1 MPSTPIDDQDRAL
14 DDAKS
19 NTKLQAMQMKRALD
33 QGKLMDGL
41 KFASALL
48 GELRTSRL
56 SPKSYYELYM
66 VICDELRN
74 LEVCLMDEFQ
84 KGRKPTDLYELVQ
97 YAGNIVPRLFLLI
110 TVGRVFT
117 KTAPQATRDI
127 LHDLV
132 EMCRGVQ
139 NPLRGLFLRNYLLQC
154 TKDILPD
161 TEEEGDERT
170 GTVRDSIDF
179 ILLNFAEMNKL
190 WVRMQHQGHTRDRE
204 RRERERQELRL
215 LVGTNLLRL
224 SQLEA
229 VNVDLYKKTVLPGIL
244 EQVVSC
250 RDPISQEYLM
260 ECVIQVFPD
269 EFHLATLSSLLR
281 ACAELHPGVSVKTI
295 IISLI
300 DRLASFATR
309 DGGSGIPDSV
319 PLFDIFSEQVADVI
333 QNRAGAL
340 PAEDMAAL
348 QVSLL
353 NLAHKCYHDRLD
365 YVDKVFERTAELLG
379 GVLTNKVAADS
390 ALGKELQRLLQIP
403 LDNYDDLTVLQLEHF
418 TPCLQLLD
426 YAARRDVA
434 MHLIERIIEA
444 DIRVQE
450 AAQVDSLLTL
460 IGVLVTDQP
469 DAASDFS
476 DDDFNEEQE
485 LVGRFLHQMRSED
498 ADQQYLILTSA
509 RRHLGAG
516 GRRIKFTLPPLLF
529 KAYRLAQ
536 KYHELREQDDK
547 WDKKVGKIFQFC
559 HQTITALVKGEQ
571 YDISLRLFLQG
582 AVVAGR
588 VPFANNETVAYEFMS
603 QSNPSAS
610 ADPRP
615 LASADRRTVLDKGPR
630 SPKILIFR
638 SADRELSSLSP
649 FQRKD
654 GCDRFGSIV
663 RCDRMRDGALEVEFR
678 KSEEAAK
685 ALDATR
691 FVFSEGRASGRRLV
705 SIPLTVEPHR
715 SKNSSRGVI
724 NCFDLRGVSDE
735 DIADG
740 LADFGVTAARR
751 IMTKRGTV
759 STNNIILTFDSTDL
773 PSEIRVGYVKVRV
786 RPFVP
791 APMRCFRC
799 QRFGH
804 TKDNCRGRPT
814 CSKCASQDHTDETCD
829 SETPRCV
836 NCGEGQTPHSAY
848 DRSCPAYVKEK
859 EIMTIKA
866 TRNLSFK
873 EAREVY
879 NQSHPKTSY
888 AQKAFTLYEEEISDS
903 KAQLAAITLI
913 IGTLKQMSCFGEE
926 NHAPLRTQC
935 ALAASKLLKKPDQCR
950 GITTCAHL
958 FWSGLQ
964 QDGTEL
970 RDGKRVLEC
979 LKKGLRVAS
988 QCMDP
993 SVQCQLMVE
1002 LLNSYFYFYAQGNQE
1017 ITVDMVNQLLDKIRE
1032 DLPSLEPSDETAQ
1045 ISQHFANTLQHIR
1058 AKAAAETAVS
1068 FEGLTIE

>member
-603 QSNPSAS
+603 Q
-610 ADPRP
+610 
-615 LASADRRTVLDKGPR
+615 
-630 SPKILIFR
+630 
-638 SADRELSSLSP
+638 
-649 FQRKD
+649 
-654 GCDRFGSIV
+654 
-663 RCDRMRDGALEVEFR
+663 
-678 KSEEAAK
+678 
-685 ALDATR
+685 
-691 FVFSEGRASGRRLV
+691 
-705 SIPLTVEPHR
+705 
-715 SKNSSRGVI
+715 
-724 NCFDLRGVSDE
+724 
-735 DIADG
+735 
-740 LADFGVTAARR
+740 
-751 IMTKRGTV
+751 
-759 STNNIILTFDSTDL
+759 
-773 PSEIRVGYVKVRV
+773 
-786 RPFVP
+786 
-791 APMRCFRC
+791 
-799 QRFGH
+799 
-804 TKDNCRGRPT
+804 
-814 CSKCASQDHTDETCD
+814 
-829 SETPRCV
+829 
-836 NCGEGQTPHSAY
+836 
-848 DRSCPAYVKEK
+848 
-859 EIMTIKA
+859 
-866 TRNLSFK
+866 
-873 EAREVY
+873 
-879 NQSHPKTSY
+879 
-888 AQKAFTLYEEEISDS
+888 AFTLYEEEISDS

-1045 ISQHFANTLQHIR
+1045 ISQHFTNTLQHIR